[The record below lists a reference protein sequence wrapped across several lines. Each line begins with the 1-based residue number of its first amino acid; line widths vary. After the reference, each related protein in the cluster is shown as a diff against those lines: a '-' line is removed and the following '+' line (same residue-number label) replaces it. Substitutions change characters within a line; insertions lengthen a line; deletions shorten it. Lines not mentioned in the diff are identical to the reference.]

1 MAIPDFRQQPRIRAG
16 ERLLARI
23 DVSDTLSI
31 TTNANLQNE
40 PKRRFNGCWHREAT
54 MRRKWSLAIAGVILI
69 LAGAVLAWLTQ
80 TAGGIKIEDIRFP
93 GAKGNTMSALLYIPP
108 NATAQTPA
116 PGVLALHGY
125 INSRETQDG
134 FAIEFARRGYVVLAL
149 DQTGHG
155 YSDPPAFANG
165 FGGPDG
171 LAHLRSLDIVDKNNI
186 GLEGHSMGGWTVLAA
201 ATAMPNDYKSMVLE
215 GSSTGKPF
223 AADGTP
229 SWPRN
234 VALVFAQYEEFSNLM
249 WGVER
254 ARDVTQSPKLWALFG
269 TQGAV
274 EPGKVYGDI
283 AQGTGRVLYT
293 PAITHPAEHISHQA
307 IGYSLDWFAKTL
319 QGGTPRPSDD
329 QIWFRKEIGTLIA
342 LVGFV
347 ILLIGVFDG
356 LLEAPLF
363 LHLRLPDIADGT
375 MPAHVAAEGGRWT
388 TAFLLTALIPALTY
402 YPAFALAGTFVKP
415 SVYLPQ
421 GITNQIMVWAIIN
434 ALIALALM
442 PFAPRRASRAGIIV
456 PSILIAL
463 ATIIVGYAALWL
475 ADLAFK
481 IDFRFWIVALKLM
494 SARQFLIFLIYLI
507 PFTAFF
513 VIALHVLHRNFST
526 MGTGRGALYLTN
538 ILALTLGFIV
548 LLVLQYGALWL
559 TGKLFNP
566 LLDPGFVPLSTIV
579 AIQFVP
585 LLAICAVVATF
596 TWRRTGSS
604 LPGALICGLLVTWYV
619 VAGTATQAAF

>member
-1 MAIPDFRQQPRIRAG
+1 
-16 ERLLARI
+16 
-23 DVSDTLSI
+23 
-31 TTNANLQNE
+31 
-40 PKRRFNGCWHREAT
+40 
-54 MRRKWSLAIAGVILI
+54 MRGRWSLAIAGAILI
-69 LAGAVLAWLTQ
+69 LAGGLLAHFTQ
-80 TAGGIKIEDIRFP
+80 TAGGIRIQDVRFK
-93 GAKGNTMSALLYIPP
+93 GAKGNTMSALLYIPA

-116 PGVLALHGY
+116 PGILAVHGY
-125 INSRETQDG
+125 INSRETQAG

-201 ATAMPNDYKSMVLE
+201 ATAMPNDYKSMVLQ

-223 AADGTP
+223 AADGTA

-234 VALVFAQYEEFSNLM
+234 VALVFAQYEEFSTLM
-249 WGVER
+249 WGVDL
-254 ARDVTQSPKLWALFG
+254 ARDVTKSPKLWTLFG
-269 TQGAV
+269 TQGPV

-283 AQGTGRVLYT
+283 AEGTARVLYT

-307 IGYSLDWFAKTL
+307 IGYSLDWFARTL
-319 QGGTPRPSDD
+319 QGGTPKPAED
-329 QIWFRKEIGTLIA
+329 QVWLRKEIGTLIA
-342 LVGFV
+342 LLGFV
-347 ILLIGVFDG
+347 ALLIGAFDAM
-356 LLEAPLF
+356 LEAQMF
-363 LHLRLPDIADGT
+363 SRLRLPEIADGT
-375 MPAHVAAEGGRWT
+375 MPEHVAAGGRRWT
-388 TAFLLTALIPALTY
+388 VAFVLSAFIPALTY

-415 SVYLPQ
+415 SAYLPQ
-421 GITNQIMVWAIIN
+421 GITNQIMVWAVIN
-434 ALIALALM
+434 ALITLALM
-442 PFAPRRASRAGIIV
+442 PFAPKRASRGGIV
-456 PSILIAL
+456 LQSVVIAV
-463 ATIIVGYAALWL
+463 ATVIVGYAALWL

-494 SARQFLIFLIYLI
+494 SASQFVIFLIYLV

-513 VIALHVLHRNFST
+513 VVALHVLHRNFST
-526 MGTGRGALYLTN
+526 MGSKRGALYLTN

-548 LLVLQYGALWL
+548 LLVLQYGTLWL

-566 LLDPGFVPLSTIV
+566 LPDPGFVPLSTIV

-585 LLAICAVVATF
+585 LLGICAVVATF

-604 LPGALICGLLVTWYV
+604 LPGALICGLFVTWYV
-619 VAGTATQAAF
+619 VAGTATQAPF

>member
-1 MAIPDFRQQPRIRAG
+1 
-16 ERLLARI
+16 
-23 DVSDTLSI
+23 
-31 TTNANLQNE
+31 
-40 PKRRFNGCWHREAT
+40 
-54 MRRKWSLAIAGVILI
+54 MRGRWSLAIAGLILI
-69 LAGAVLAWLTQ
+69 IGGGLLASLTQ
-80 TAGGIKIEDIRFP
+80 TAGGIRIQDVRFA

-108 NATAQTPA
+108 NATPQAPA
-116 PGVLALHGY
+116 PGILAVHGY

-201 ATAMPNDYKSMVLE
+201 ATAMPGDYKSMVLE
-215 GSSTGKPF
+215 GSSVGKPF
-223 AADGTP
+223 AAEGTT

-234 VALVFAQYEEFSNLM
+234 VALVFAQYEEFSTLM
-249 WGVER
+249 WGVDR

-269 TQGAV
+269 TQGPV
-274 EPGKVYGDI
+274 EPGNLYGDI
-283 AQGTGRVLYT
+283 AQGTARVLYT

-307 IGYSLDWFAKTL
+307 IGYSLDWFARTL
-319 QGGTPRPSDD
+319 SGGTPRPADD

-342 LVGFV
+342 LLGFV
-347 ILLIGVFDG
+347 VLLIGAFDG
-356 LLEAPLF
+356 LLEAPMYSR
-363 LHLRLPDIADGT
+363 LRLPEIADGT
-375 MPAHVAAEGGRWT
+375 MPEHVAASGGRWT
-388 TAFLLTALIPALTY
+388 TAFVLSALIPALTY

-415 SVYLPQ
+415 SPYLPQ

-434 ALIALALM
+434 GLITLALM
-442 PFAPRRASRAGIIV
+442 RFAPKRASRSGIVAQSIV
-456 PSILIAL
+456 IAL
-463 ATIIVGYAALWL
+463 ATVATGYAALWL
-475 ADLAFK
+475 ADLVFK

-494 SARQFLIFLIYLI
+494 SARQFLIFLIYLM

-526 MGTGRGALYLTN
+526 MAAGRGTLYLTN
-538 ILALTLGFIV
+538 ILALTSGFIV
-548 LLVLQYGALWL
+548 LLALQYGTLWIS
-559 TGKLFNP
+559 GKLFNP
-566 LLDPGFVPLSTIV
+566 LPDPGFVPLSTLV

-585 LLAICAVVATF
+585 LLAICAVIATF

-604 LPGALICGLLVTWYV
+604 LPGALICGLFVTWYV

>member
-1 MAIPDFRQQPRIRAG
+1 MTGVVLIVAG
-16 ERLLARI
+16 
-23 DVSDTLSI
+23 
-31 TTNANLQNE
+31 
-40 PKRRFNGCWHREAT
+40 G
-54 MRRKWSLAIAGVILI
+54 
-69 LAGAVLAWLTQ
+69 VLAYLTQ
-80 TAGGIKIEDIRFP
+80 TAGGIRIEDVRFK

-108 NATAQTPA
+108 NATPQLPA
-116 PGVLALHGY
+116 PGILAVHGY

-155 YSDPPAFANG
+155 YSDPPAFAGG

-229 SWPRN
+229 SWPKN
-234 VALVFAQYEEFSNLM
+234 VALVFAQYEEFSDLT
-249 WGVER
+249 WGVDR
-254 ARDVTQSPKLWALFG
+254 ARDVTQSPKLWAMFG
-269 TQGAV
+269 TKGPV

-283 AQGTGRVLYT
+283 AQGSARVLHT
-293 PAITHPAEHISHQA
+293 PAITHPAEHISHEA

-319 QGGTPRPSDD
+319 QGGTPRPADD

-342 LVGFV
+342 LLGFV
-347 ILLIGVFDG
+347 ALLTGAFDG
-356 LLEAPLF
+356 LLEAPMF
-363 LHLRLPDIADGT
+363 SRLRLPEIADGT
-375 MPAHVAAEGGRWT
+375 MPEHVAASGGRWT
-388 TAFLLTALIPALTY
+388 VAFILSAFIPALTY
-402 YPAFALAGTFVKP
+402 YPAFALARTFVKP
-415 SVYLPQ
+415 SAFLPQ
-421 GITNQIMVWAIIN
+421 GMTNLIVVWAIIN

-442 PFAPRRASRAGIIV
+442 PFAPKRARRAGIV
-456 PSILIAL
+456 GQSVVIAI
-463 ATIIVGYAALWL
+463 ATVVIGYAALWL

-494 SARQFLIFLIYLI
+494 SAKQFLIFLIYLVPI
-507 PFTAFF
+507 TAFF
-513 VIALHVLHRNFST
+513 VVALHVLHRNFST
-526 MGTGRGALYLTN
+526 MGAARGALYLTN

-548 LLVLQYGALWL
+548 LLVLQYGTLWIS
-559 TGKLFNP
+559 GKLFNP
-566 LLDPGFVPLSTIV
+566 LPDPGFVPLSTIV

-585 LLAICAVVATF
+585 LLAICAVIATF

-604 LPGALICGLLVTWYV
+604 LPGALICGLFVTWYV

>member
-1 MAIPDFRQQPRIRAG
+1 MG
-16 ERLLARI
+16 EA
-23 DVSDTLSI
+23 S
-31 TTNANLQNE
+31 
-40 PKRRFNGCWHREAT
+40 
-54 MRRKWSLAIAGVILI
+54 MRGRWSLAIIGVVLIVAGGL
-69 LAGAVLAWLTQ
+69 LAHFTQ
-80 TAGGIKIEDIRFP
+80 TAGGIRIEDIRFK

-108 NATAQTPA
+108 NATPQLPA
-116 PGVLALHGY
+116 PGILAVHGY

-155 YSDPPAFANG
+155 YSDPPAFAGG

-229 SWPRN
+229 SWPKN
-234 VALVFAQYEEFSNLM
+234 TALVFAQYEEFSDLM
-249 WGVER
+249 WGVNH
-254 ARDVTQSPKLWALFG
+254 ARDVTQSPKLWAMFG
-269 TQGAV
+269 TKGPV

-283 AQGTGRVLYT
+283 AQGSARVLYT
-293 PAITHPAEHISHQA
+293 PAITHPAEHISHEA

-319 QGGTPRPSDD
+319 QGGTPRPADD
-329 QIWFRKEIGTLIA
+329 QIWFRKEIGTLVA
-342 LVGFV
+342 LLGFV
-347 ILLIGVFDG
+347 ALLIGAFDA
-356 LLEAPLF
+356 LLEAKMF
-363 LHLRLPDIADGT
+363 SRLRLPEIADGT
-375 MPAHVAAEGGRWT
+375 MPEHVAANGNRWT
-388 TAFLLTALIPALTY
+388 VALLLSAFIPALTY

-415 SVYLPQ
+415 SAFLPQ
-421 GITNQIMVWAIIN
+421 GITNQIVVWAIIN
-434 ALIALALM
+434 GLITLALM
-442 PFAPRRASRAGIIV
+442 PFAPKRAGRAGIVV
-456 PSILIAL
+456 PSVVIAI
-463 ATIIVGYAALWL
+463 ATVVIGYAALWL

-494 SARQFLIFLIYLI
+494 SAKQFLIFLIYLV

-513 VIALHVLHRNFST
+513 VVALHVLHRNFST
-526 MGTGRGALYLTN
+526 MGAGRGTLYLTN
-538 ILALTLGFIV
+538 ILTLTLGFIA
-548 LLVLQYGALWL
+548 LLVLQYGTLWIS
-559 TGKLFNP
+559 GKLFNP
-566 LLDPGFVPLSTIV
+566 LPDPGFVPLSTIV

-585 LLAICAVVATF
+585 LLAICAVIATF

-604 LPGALICGLLVTWYV
+604 LPGALICGLFVTWYV

>member
-1 MAIPDFRQQPRIRAG
+1 
-16 ERLLARI
+16 
-23 DVSDTLSI
+23 
-31 TTNANLQNE
+31 
-40 PKRRFNGCWHREAT
+40 
-54 MRRKWSLAIAGVILI
+54 MRGRWSLAIAGVLLI
-69 LAGAVLAWLTQ
+69 LAGGLLAHLTQ
-80 TAGGIKIEDIRFP
+80 TAGGIRIQDVRFK
-93 GAKGNTMSALLYIPP
+93 GAKGNTMSALLYIPA
-108 NATAQTPA
+108 NATPQIPA
-116 PGVLALHGY
+116 PGILAAHGY

-155 YSDPPAFANG
+155 YSDPPAFAHG

-171 LAHLRSLDIVDKNNI
+171 LAYLRSLEFVDKANI
-186 GLEGHSMGGWTVLAA
+186 GLEGHSMGGWAVLAA
-201 ATAMPNDYKSMVLE
+201 AAAMPDDYQSMVLE

-234 VALVFAQYEEFSNLM
+234 VALVFAQYEEFSTLM
-249 WGVER
+249 WGVDR
-254 ARDVTQSPKLWALFG
+254 ARDVTQSPKLWAMFG
-269 TQGAV
+269 TQGPV

-283 AQGTGRVLYT
+283 AKGTARVLYT
-293 PAITHPAEHISHQA
+293 PAITHPAEHISHEA

-319 QGGTPRPSDD
+319 KGGAPLPAGD

-342 LVGFV
+342 LLGFV
-347 ILLIGVFDG
+347 VLLIGAFDA
-356 LLEAPLF
+356 LLEAKMYSR
-363 LHLRLPDIADGT
+363 LRLPEIADGT
-375 MPAHVAAEGGRWT
+375 MPAHSAADGRRWT
-388 TAFLLTALIPALTY
+388 TAFILTAFIPALTY
-402 YPAFALAGTFVKP
+402 YPALALAGTFVKP
-415 SVYLPQ
+415 SAWLPQ
-421 GITNQIMVWAIIN
+421 GITNQIMVWAVIN
-434 ALIALALM
+434 ALITLALM
-442 PFAPRRASRAGIIV
+442 RFAPKRARRAGIV
-456 PSILIAL
+456 GQSVVIAL
-463 ATIIVGYAALWL
+463 ATVAIGYAALWL

-494 SARQFLIFLIYLI
+494 SARQALMFLIYLV

-526 MGTGRGALYLTN
+526 MAAGRASLYLSN

-548 LLVLQYGALWL
+548 LLALQYGTLWL
-559 TGKLFNP
+559 TGKLFDP
-566 LLDPGFVPLSTIV
+566 LPDPGFVPLSTIV

-604 LPGALICGLLVTWYV
+604 LPGALICGLFVTWYV

>member
-1 MAIPDFRQQPRIRAG
+1 
-16 ERLLARI
+16 
-23 DVSDTLSI
+23 
-31 TTNANLQNE
+31 
-40 PKRRFNGCWHREAT
+40 
-54 MRRKWSLAIAGVILI
+54 MRGRWSLAIIGVILI
-69 LAGAVLAWLTQ
+69 VAGGLLAHFTQ
-80 TAGGIKIEDIRFP
+80 TANGIRIQDIRFK
-93 GAKGNTMSALLYIPP
+93 GAKGNTMSALLYIPA
-108 NATAQTPA
+108 NATPQLPA
-116 PGVLALHGY
+116 PGILAVHGY

-171 LAHLRSLDIVDKNNI
+171 LAYLRSLEIVDKNNI

-201 ATAMPNDYKSMVLE
+201 AAAMPNDYKSMVLE

-223 AADGTP
+223 AAEGTA

-234 VALVFAQYEEFSNLM
+234 TALVFAQYEEFSTLM
-249 WGVER
+249 WGVDL
-254 ARDVTQSPKLWALFG
+254 ARDVTRSPKLWALFG

-274 EPGKVYGDI
+274 EPGKVYGD
-283 AQGTGRVLYT
+283 AAEGTARVLYT
-293 PAITHPAEHISHQA
+293 PAITHPAEHISREA

-319 QGGTPRPSDD
+319 QGGTPRPADD
-329 QIWFRKEIGTLIA
+329 QIWFRKEIGTLVA

-347 ILLIGVFDG
+347 ALLIGTFDG
-356 LLEAPLF
+356 VLEAAMF
-363 LHLRLPDIADGT
+363 SRLRLPAVADGT
-375 MPAHVAAEGGRWT
+375 MPPHEAAAGRRWT
-388 TAFLLTALIPALTY
+388 TAFILSAFIPALTY
-402 YPAFALAGTFVKP
+402 YPAFALGGAFVTP
-415 SVYLPQ
+415 SAYLPQ
-421 GITNQIMVWAIIN
+421 GITNQIMVWAVIN
-434 ALIALALM
+434 GLITLALM
-442 PFAPRRASRAGIIV
+442 PFAPKRASRAGIIG
-456 PSILIAL
+456 PSVLIAV
-463 ATIIVGYAALWL
+463 ISVVVGYAALWL

-494 SARQFLIFLIYLI
+494 SAKQFLIFLIYLV

-513 VIALHVLHRNFST
+513 TIALHVLHRNFST
-526 MGTGRGALYLTN
+526 MGAPRLGLYFTN

-548 LLVLQYGALWL
+548 LLVLQYGTLWL

-566 LLDPGFVPLSTIV
+566 LPDPGFVPLSTIV
-579 AIQFVP
+579 AIEFVP

-604 LPGALICGLLVTWYV
+604 LPGALICGLFVTWYV

>member
-1 MAIPDFRQQPRIRAG
+1 
-16 ERLLARI
+16 
-23 DVSDTLSI
+23 
-31 TTNANLQNE
+31 
-40 PKRRFNGCWHREAT
+40 
-54 MRRKWSLAIAGVILI
+54 MRGRWSLAIIGVVLIVAGGL
-69 LAGAVLAWLTQ
+69 LAHFTQ
-80 TAGGIKIEDIRFP
+80 TAGGIRIEDIRFK
-93 GAKGNTMSALLYIPP
+93 GAKGNSMSALLYIPP

-116 PGVLALHGY
+116 PGILAVHGY

-155 YSDPPAFANG
+155 YSDPPAFAGG

-229 SWPRN
+229 NWPKN
-234 VALVFAQYEEFSNLM
+234 VALVFAQYEEFSTLM
-249 WGVER
+249 WGVDR
-254 ARDVTQSPKLWALFG
+254 ARDVTQSPKLWAMFSTKG
-269 TQGAV
+269 PV

-283 AQGTGRVLYT
+283 AQGTARVLYT
-293 PAITHPAEHISHQA
+293 PAITHPDEHISHEA
-307 IGYSLDWFAKTL
+307 IGYSLDWFARTL
-319 QGGTPRPSDD
+319 QGGTPRPADD

-342 LVGFV
+342 LLGFV
-347 ILLIGVFDG
+347 ALLIGTFDS
-356 LLEAPLF
+356 LLEAPMF
-363 LHLRLPDIADGT
+363 SRLRLPEIADGT
-375 MPAHVAAEGGRWT
+375 MPDHVAAKGKRWT
-388 TAFLLTALIPALTY
+388 VALLLSAFIPALTY
-402 YPAFALAGTFVKP
+402 YPAFALAGTFAKP
-415 SVYLPQ
+415 SALLPQ

-434 ALIALALM
+434 ALITLALM
-442 PFAPRRASRAGIIV
+442 SFAPKRRGRAGIV
-456 PSILIAL
+456 AQSVVIAI
-463 ATIIVGYAALWL
+463 ATVVIGYAALWL

-494 SARQFLIFLIYLI
+494 SGKQFLIFLIYLV
-507 PFTAFF
+507 PLTAFF
-513 VIALHVLHRNFST
+513 VVALHVLHRNFST

-538 ILALTLGFIV
+538 ILALTLGFIA
-548 LLVLQYGALWL
+548 LLVLQYGTLWIS
-559 TGKLFNP
+559 GKLFNP
-566 LLDPGFVPLSTIV
+566 LPDPGFVPLSTIV

-585 LLAICAVVATF
+585 LLAICAVIATF

-604 LPGALICGLLVTWYV
+604 LPGALICGLFVTWYV

>member
-1 MAIPDFRQQPRIRAG
+1 
-16 ERLLARI
+16 
-23 DVSDTLSI
+23 
-31 TTNANLQNE
+31 
-40 PKRRFNGCWHREAT
+40 
-54 MRRKWSLAIAGVILI
+54 MRGRWSLAIAGVILI
-69 LAGAVLAWLTQ
+69 LAGGLLAHFTQ
-80 TAGGIKIEDIRFP
+80 TAGGIRIQDIRFK
-93 GAKGNTMSALLYIPP
+93 GAKGNTMSALLYIPA

-116 PGVLALHGY
+116 PGILAVHGY

-186 GLEGHSMGGWTVLAA
+186 GLEGHSMGGWAVLAA

-223 AADGTP
+223 AADGTAN
-229 SWPRN
+229 WPRN
-234 VALVFAQYEEFSNLM
+234 VALVFAQYEEFSTLM
-249 WGVER
+249 WGVDL
-254 ARDVTQSPKLWALFG
+254 ARDVTTSPKLWALFG

-283 AQGTGRVLYT
+283 AQGTARVLYT

-307 IGYSLDWFAKTL
+307 IGYSLDWFARTL
-319 QGGTPRPSDD
+319 QGGTPKPADD
-329 QIWFRKEIGTLIA
+329 QIWLRKEIGTLIA
-342 LVGFV
+342 LLGFV
-347 ILLIGVFDG
+347 ALLIGAFDG
-356 LLEAPLF
+356 LLEAKMF
-363 LHLRLPDIADGT
+363 SRLRLPEIADGT
-375 MPAHVAAEGGRWT
+375 MPEHVAADGRRWT
-388 TAFLLTALIPALTY
+388 VAFVLSAFIPALTY
-402 YPAFALAGTFVKP
+402 YPALALAGTFVKP
-415 SVYLPQ
+415 SAFLPQ
-421 GITNQIMVWAIIN
+421 GITNQIMVWAVIN
-434 ALIALALM
+434 MLITLALM
-442 PFAPRRASRAGIIV
+442 PLAPKRASRAGIIGQSV
-456 PSILIAL
+456 VIAV
-463 ATIIVGYAALWL
+463 ATVTIGYAALWL

-494 SARQFLIFLIYLI
+494 SAEQFLIFLIYLV

-513 VIALHVLHRNFST
+513 VVALHVLHRNFST
-526 MGTGRGALYLTN
+526 MASPRGALYLTN

-548 LLVLQYGALWL
+548 LLVLQYGTLWL

-566 LLDPGFVPLSTIV
+566 LPDPGFVPLSTIV

-585 LLAICAVVATF
+585 LLAIVAVVATF
-596 TWRRTGSS
+596 IWRRTGSS
-604 LPGALICGLLVTWYV
+604 LPGALICGIFVTWYV

>member
-1 MAIPDFRQQPRIRAG
+1 
-16 ERLLARI
+16 
-23 DVSDTLSI
+23 
-31 TTNANLQNE
+31 
-40 PKRRFNGCWHREAT
+40 
-54 MRRKWSLAIAGVILI
+54 MRSRWSLAIAGLVLI
-69 LAGAVLAWLTQ
+69 IVGGLLAHLTQ
-80 TAGGIKIEDIRFP
+80 TAGGIRIQDVRFK

-108 NATAQTPA
+108 NASPQTPA
-116 PGVLALHGY
+116 PGILAVHGY

-155 YSDPPAFANG
+155 FSDPPAFANG

-201 ATAMPNDYKSMVLE
+201 ASAMPNDYKSMVLE

-234 VALVFAQYEEFSNLM
+234 TALVFAQYEEFSNLM
-249 WGVER
+249 WGVEL
-254 ARDVTQSPKLWALFG
+254 ARDVAQSPKLWAMFG
-269 TQGAV
+269 TQGPV

-283 AQGTGRVLYT
+283 AQGTARVLYT
-293 PAITHPAEHISHQA
+293 PAITHPAEHISHEA

-319 QGGTPRPSDD
+319 QGGTPKPSDD

-342 LVGFV
+342 LLGFV
-347 ILLIGVFDG
+347 ALLIGVFDG
-356 LLEAPLF
+356 LLEAKMF
-363 LHLRLPDIADGT
+363 SRLRLPVIADGT
-375 MPAHVAAEGGRWT
+375 MPEHVAADGRRWT
-388 TAFLLTALIPALTY
+388 MAFVLSAFIPALTL

-415 SVYLPQ
+415 SAWLPQ
-421 GITNQIMVWAIIN
+421 GITNQIMVWAVIN

-442 PFAPRRASRAGIIV
+442 PFAPKRASRRGIV
-456 PSILIAL
+456 GQSVVIAV
-463 ATIIVGYAALWL
+463 ATLVAGYAALWL
-475 ADLAFK
+475 ADLVFK

-494 SARQFLIFLIYLI
+494 SAKQALIFLIYLV

-526 MGTGRGALYLTN
+526 MAAPRAALYLTN

-548 LLVLQYGALWL
+548 LLGLQYGLLWL
-559 TGKLFNP
+559 GGQLFNP
-566 LLDPGFVPLSTIV
+566 LPDPGFVPLSTIV

-585 LLAICAVVATF
+585 LLAIAAVIATF

-604 LPGALICGLLVTWYV
+604 LPGALICGIFVTWYV

>member
-1 MAIPDFRQQPRIRAG
+1 
-16 ERLLARI
+16 
-23 DVSDTLSI
+23 
-31 TTNANLQNE
+31 
-40 PKRRFNGCWHREAT
+40 
-54 MRRKWSLAIAGVILI
+54 MRSRWSLAIAGLILI
-69 LAGAVLAWLTQ
+69 LAGGVLAYLTQ
-80 TAGGIKIEDIRFP
+80 TAGGIQVRDIRFA
-93 GAKGNTMSALLYIPP
+93 GAKGNIMSALLYVPA

-116 PGVLALHGY
+116 PGILAVHGY

-134 FAIEFARRGYVVLAL
+134 FAIEFARRGYVVLDL

-155 YSDPPAFANG
+155 YSDGPAFANG

-223 AADGTP
+223 AAEGTT

-234 VALVFAQYEEFSNLM
+234 VALVFAQYEEFSALM
-249 WGVER
+249 WGVDR

-283 AQGTGRVLYT
+283 AQGTARVLYT
-293 PAITHPAEHISHQA
+293 PAMTHPAEHISDQA

-342 LVGFV
+342 LIGFV
-347 ILLIGVFDG
+347 ALLIGVFDG

-363 LHLRLPDIADGT
+363 SHLRLPAVADGT
-375 MPAHVAAEGGRWT
+375 MPAPVASSGGRWT
-388 TAFLLTALIPALTY
+388 TALILSAFIPALTY
-402 YPAFALAGTFVKP
+402 YPAFALGGTFVTP
-415 SVYLPQ
+415 SAYLPQ
-421 GITNQIMVWAIIN
+421 GITNQILVWAIIN
-434 ALIALALM
+434 GLIALALM
-442 PFAPRRASRAGIIV
+442 PFAPKRASRSGIV
-456 PSILIAL
+456 GPSIMIAL
-463 ATIIVGYAALWL
+463 ATVIIGYAALWL
-475 ADLAFK
+475 ADLLFK
-481 IDFRFWIVALKLM
+481 IDFRFWIIALKLM
-494 SARQFLIFLIYLI
+494 DAKQFLIFLIYLV

-513 VIALHVLHRNFST
+513 VVALHVLHRNFST
-526 MGTGRGALYLTN
+526 VGAGRGALYTTN

-548 LLVLQYGALWL
+548 LLALQYGTLWMS
-559 TGKLFNP
+559 GKLFNP
-566 LLDPGFVPLSTIV
+566 LPDPGFVPLSTIV

-585 LLAICAVVATF
+585 LLAICAIIATF

-604 LPGALICGLLVTWYV
+604 LPGALICGVFVTWYI
-619 VAGTATQAAF
+619 VAGTARSEERRVGKECRP

>member
-1 MAIPDFRQQPRIRAG
+1 
-16 ERLLARI
+16 
-23 DVSDTLSI
+23 
-31 TTNANLQNE
+31 
-40 PKRRFNGCWHREAT
+40 
-54 MRRKWSLAIAGVILI
+54 MRGRWSLAIVGVVLI
-69 LAGAVLAWLTQ
+69 LAGGLLAHFTQ
-80 TAGGIKIEDIRFP
+80 TAGGIRIEDVRFK
-93 GAKGNTMSALLYIPP
+93 GAKGNTMSALLYIPA
-108 NATAQTPA
+108 NATPQIPA
-116 PGVLALHGY
+116 PGILAVHGY

-171 LAHLRSLDIVDKNNI
+171 LAYLRSLEFVDKNNI

-201 ATAMPNDYKSMVLE
+201 ATAAPNDYKSMVLE

-223 AADGTP
+223 AAEGTP

-234 VALVFAQYEEFSNLM
+234 VALVFAQYEEFSTLM
-249 WGVER
+249 WGVDL
-254 ARDVTQSPKLWALFG
+254 AHDVTQSPKLWALFG
-269 TQGAV
+269 TQGPV
-274 EPGKVYGDI
+274 ESGKVYGDI
-283 AQGTGRVLYT
+283 AQGTARVLYT
-293 PAITHPAEHISHQA
+293 PAITHPAEHISHEA
-307 IGYSLDWFAKTL
+307 IGHSLDWFAKTL
-319 QGGTPRPSDD
+319 QGGTHRPVDD

-342 LVGFV
+342 LLGFV
-347 ILLIGVFDG
+347 ALLIGTFDA
-356 LLEAPLF
+356 LLEAPMYSR
-363 LHLRLPDIADGT
+363 LRLPEIADGT
-375 MPAHVAAEGGRWT
+375 MPEHTAASGRHWT
-388 TAFLLTALIPALTY
+388 TAFILSAFIPALTY
-402 YPAFALAGTFVKP
+402 YPAFALGGTLVKP
-415 SVYLPQ
+415 SAFLPQ
-421 GITNQIMVWAIIN
+421 GITNQILVWAVIN
-434 ALIALALM
+434 GLITLALM
-442 PFAPRRASRAGIIV
+442 RFAPKRASRSGIV
-456 PSILIAL
+456 AQSVVIAI
-463 ATIIVGYAALWL
+463 ASVAIGYAALWL

-494 SARQFLIFLIYLI
+494 SAKQFLIFLIYLV

-526 MGTGRGALYLTN
+526 MAAPRGALYLTN

-548 LLVLQYGALWL
+548 LVGGQYAILWL

-566 LLDPGFVPLSTIV
+566 LPDPGFVPLSTIV

-585 LLAICAVVATF
+585 LLAICAVIATF

-604 LPGALICGLLVTWYV
+604 LPGALICGLFVTWYV